1 MPRITWA
8 ASASLWLI
16 ALSASTTQA
25 QWFEDSDNPWIP
37 YVSGTV
43 QGASIEMDSGGFN
56 TQGGFKNFG
65 EDVDD
70 TYALGGAL
78 GISQDH
84 GNFRT
89 RGEIEGM
96 WYDDQE
102 DLRTGSFPGP
112 PGPATFFYNT
122 NIDSNWSVMG
132 NFWADL
138 YANDYLAWYLG
149 GGAGV
154 AGGALSTNDTIV
166 AGSSSDQDFAWQ
178 FGTGVLVNV
187 NDNTEIDFG
196 YRYVDLGE
204 LETAQTSIVGGFP
217 AGKFKADRESHNI
230 ALTLRYY
237 LYE

>member
-1 MPRITWA
+1 MPRKTWA
-8 ASASLWLI
+8 ASASLLLI
-16 ALSASTTQA
+16 VLSASTARA
-25 QWFEDSDNPWIP
+25 QWFEDSDPWVP
-37 YVSGTV
+37 YVSGTA
-43 QGASIEMDSGGFN
+43 QGAFLEMETGGLN
-56 TQGGFKNFG
+56 TEGPHVNFG
-65 EDVDD
+65 NDRDDVL
-70 TYALGGAL
+70 ALGGAL
-78 GISQDH
+78 GVSQDH

-96 WYDDQE
+96 WWGDQE
-102 DLRTGSFPGP
+102 DLVTGSFPGP

-138 YANDYLAWYLG
+138 YANDYIAWYLG

-154 AGGALSTNDTIV
+154 AGARIETNDTV
-166 AGSSSDQDFAWQ
+166 VLGSSSDQDFAWQ

-187 NDNTEIDFG
+187 NDNTEVDFG

-204 LETAQTSIVGGFP
+204 LETDLTFLGAP

-230 ALTLRYY
+230 ALTVRYY

>member
-1 MPRITWA
+1 MPRFSWA
-8 ASASLWLI
+8 ATASLLLM
-16 ALSASTTQA
+16 ALSASTATA
-25 QWFEDSDNPWIP
+25 QMFGESDPWVP
-37 YVSGTV
+37 YVSGTI

-56 TQGGFKNFG
+56 TIGGFKNFG
-65 EDVDD
+65 EDTDD

-78 GISQDH
+78 GLSQDH

-112 PGPATFFYNT
+112 PGPPFFQYNT
-122 NIDSNWSVMG
+122 NIDSNWSVMA
-132 NFWADL
+132 NVWVDT
-138 YANDYLAWYLG
+138 YVNDYVAWYLG
-149 GGAGV
+149 GGM
-154 AGGALSTNDTIV
+154 GGAGARIETNDTVV

-178 FGTGVLVNV
+178 FGTGVILNV
-187 NDNTEIDFG
+187 SDSTEIDFG
-196 YRYVDLGE
+196 YRFVDLGE
-204 LETAQTSIVGGFP
+204 LETNIDFLGIPG
-217 AGKFKADRESHNI
+217 GKFKADRESHNL